1 MLQFQNAKFLA
12 SYGTFSQIPP
22 CDSMEIA
29 FAGRSNVGKSTL
41 INKIFQRKSLAR
53 VSAVPGKTATIN
65 FYRLDPLTI
74 VDLPGYGYAK
84 VAKSEKARWSG
95 LISGYL
101 GADRDL
107 RLILLL
113 IDMRHAPSKDDI
125 QMIDFLV
132 ESELPFLIVLT
143 KADKLNR
150 TERAKRMKAFETEI
164 PYFSQIHVIPFSA
177 VTREGVEAVQGVL
190 EEIASEPDEEPD
202 AHADE
207 TEEKL

>member
-1 MLQFQNAKFLA
+1 MTTIKNAK
-12 SYGTFSQIPP
+12 Y
-22 CDSMEIA
+22 EISSPDYRKCPQHDVPEYA
-29 FAGRSNVGKSTL
+29 FIGRSNVGKSSL
-41 INKIFQRKSLAR
+41 INMLTGRKALAKT
-53 VSAVPGKTATIN
+53 SQMPGKTLLIN
-65 FYRLDPLTI
+65 HFSINDGKWYI

-84 VAKSEKARWSG
+84 VAKSEKERWSG

-113 IDMRHAPSKDDI
+113 IDMRHAPSKDDL

-143 KADKLNR
+143 KADKLNK
-150 TERAKRMKAFETEI
+150 TERTKRMQAFETEI

-177 VTREGVEAVQGVL
+177 VTREGVAEVQGVL
-190 EEIASEPDEEPD
+190 EEIASE
-202 AHADE
+202 
-207 TEEKL
+207 TEE

>member
-1 MLQFQNAKFLA
+1 MILPFVETTK
-12 SYGTFSQIPP
+12 
-22 CDSMEIA
+22 D
-29 FAGRSNVGKSTL
+29 
-41 INKIFQRKSLAR
+41 KIFQRKSLAR

-84 VAKSEKARWSG
+84 VAKSEKERWSG

-113 IDMRHAPSKDDI
+113 IDMRHAPSKDDL

-143 KADKLNR
+143 KADKLNK
-150 TERAKRMKAFETEI
+150 TERTKRMQAFETEI

-177 VTREGVEAVQGVL
+177 VTREGVAEVQGVL
-190 EEIASEPDEEPD
+190 EEIASE
-202 AHADE
+202 
-207 TEEKL
+207 TEE

>member
-1 MLQFQNAKFLA
+1 MVIKNVNLETVCGITSKLPDH
-12 SYGTFSQIPP
+12 TLP
-22 CDSMEIA
+22 EIA
-29 FAGRSNVGKSTL
+29 FAGKSNVGKSSL
-41 INKIFQRKSLAR
+41 INALMNRKALAR
-53 VSAVPGKTATIN
+53 TSAKPGKTQTIN
-65 FYRLDPLTI
+65 FYNINEEMYL

-107 RLILLL
+107 SLILLL

-150 TERAKRMKAFETEI
+150 TERTKRMKAFETEI

-190 EEIASEPDEEPD
+190 EEIASELGEELD

>member
-1 MLQFQNAKFLA
+1 MQFQKAEFVA
-12 SYGTFSQIPP
+12 SYWTFSQIPP
-22 CDSMEIA
+22 CNSMEIA

-84 VAKSEKARWSG
+84 VAKSEKERWSG

-113 IDMRHAPSKDDI
+113 IDMRHAPSKDDL

-143 KADKLNR
+143 KADKLNK
-150 TERAKRMKAFETEI
+150 TERTKRMQAFETEI

-177 VTREGVEAVQGVL
+177 VTREGVAEVQGVL
-190 EEIASEPDEEPD
+190 EEIASE
-202 AHADE
+202 
-207 TEEKL
+207 TEE

>member
-1 MLQFQNAKFLA
+1 MVIKNVNLETVCGITSKLPDH
-12 SYGTFSQIPP
+12 TLP
-22 CDSMEIA
+22 EIA
-29 FAGRSNVGKSTL
+29 FAGKSNVGKSSL
-41 INKIFQRKSLAR
+41 INALMNRKALAR
-53 VSAVPGKTATIN
+53 TSAKPGKTQTIN
-65 FYRLDPLTI
+65 FYNINEEMYL

-143 KADKLNR
+143 KADKLNK
-150 TERAKRMKAFETEI
+150 TERAKRMQAFETEI

-177 VTREGVEAVQGVL
+177 VTREGVSEVQAVL
-190 EEIASEPDEEPD
+190 EEIASETE
-202 AHADE
+202 E
-207 TEEKL
+207 TE

>member
-1 MLQFQNAKFLA
+1 MRMLQKNL
-12 SYGTFSQIPP
+12 PP
-22 CDSMEIA
+22 AHQEQMVE
-29 FAGRSNVGKSTL
+29 TL
-41 INKIFQRKSLAR
+41 VN
-53 VSAVPGKTATIN
+53 
-65 FYRLDPLTI
+65 
-74 VDLPGYGYAK
+74 
-84 VAKSEKARWSG
+84 SEKARWSG